1 MSRERRKELVEPE
14 NPGLS
19 ITKQC
24 ELLQISRSSWYY
36 EALGESE
43 VNLTLMRLM
52 DEQYTA
58 TPIYGVERTPPN
70 KVRGSIA

>member
-24 ELLQISRSSWYY
+24 RLLQISRSLWYY
-36 EALGESE
+36 EAKSAKGILGKPEASAPADAE
-43 VNLTLMRLM
+43 DGPHGDIPET
-52 DEQYTA
+52 
-58 TPIYGVERTPPN
+58 
-70 KVRGSIA
+70 